1 MRSGYP
7 REGRIR
13 GRPTRS
19 EPDVHVGLV
28 STATGLSQFNG
39 HGMEGLVAV
48 CRDPTHPGDEVERF
62 CAAASLVWWP
72 NDQVLAE
79 RPGVCLPRGLVGID
93 RRPVEALIGPGRM
106 WVLGGAAGCLAVEV
120 VAVDHRF
127 WRLYRL
133 VS

>member
-1 MRSGYP
+1 VEALRNARKALKPGGTVIVVDE
-7 REGRIR
+7 RAAE
-13 GRPTRS
+13 T
-19 EPDVHVGLV
+19 
-28 STATGLSQFNG
+28 
-39 HGMEGLVAV
+39 
-48 CRDPTHPGDEVERF
+48 PTHPGDEVERVF
-62 CAAASLVWWP
+62 AAASLVWWP